1 MCFLSE
7 LKTDYIILFLLF
19 LFKKFLIFI
28 ISKATFNVFLE
39 SILIVITKRNKIKK
53 HILIAF

>member
-39 SILIVITKRNKIKK
+39 SILIVITKKK
-53 HILIAF
+53 QN